1 MALATLSIDLVAQ
14 LASLQQG
21 MDKAGRLAEKQAAEI
36 EARYARMAE
45 GARAVGAALA
55 GAISVAGLSAFFRAT
70 VDGLDALNDVADA
83 TGATIENISA
93 LEDIAARTG
102 TQMETVTSAVLKMNK
117 VLSEAKPGSE
127 LARALESIGLNV
139 ENLKKADPAEA
150 LRQVAEAMSGYADD
164 GDKARLMQELFGKST
179 KDVAAFMKDL
189 AEQGRLV
196 ASVTSE
202 QAAEAEKFNKQLF
215 EMQKNVTDGARAIA
229 SELLPAINQLFA
241 AISGKDTGG
250 QSPISSLITVPLQTA
265 AIVGSDVAFVMRGI
279 GTEIGGIAA
288 QMVSLARL
296 DFKGF
301 SVIGD
306 AMKADAAQARKELD
320 AFQARVMAIGT
331 VRDAGNGRGFVLPEL
346 PRPSVPGLTANTK
359 PTRAP
364 VTALARQQLP
374 GNDPIRIEA
383 LRAIE
388 GTDTAK
394 IERLKAVLQ
403 DLLTIAPEG
412 APPAVSQAIDD
423 ILQQIAKLDPASQT
437 AAESVKRIEAALAAT
452 PSARKADA
460 RSRVDELQAALQQ
473 TSDPQR
479 VRQLQEA
486 IDAIYEGIGAI
497 PEVAEPTF
505 AKLDEFTANFAKSVQ
520 QTFGDTIF
528 GTLTGNFDNIG
539 KAWGTMLLRMASDA
553 LAADLTSALFP
564 GVKTGGGSSLGG
576 LISGLGSLF
585 SGSIFGGGRATG
597 GGVRPG
603 GIYSVVEQGPELLQV
618 GDKTMLLMGKRGGSV
633 IPASN
638 ASGAAAG
645 GGPVNIVQHFT
656 FNGSGSRNEM
666 AAWASAVER
675 RTVAAIYDKQ
685 RRGAGLQGA

>member
-21 MDKAGRLAEKQAAEI
+21 MDKAGRLAEKQANEI
-36 EARYARMAE
+36 EARYARMAD
-45 GARAVGAALA
+45 GAKAVGAALA

-102 TQMETVTSAVLKMNK
+102 TQMDTVTSAVLKMNK

-127 LARALESIGLNV
+127 MARTLESIGLSV
-139 ENLKKADPAEA
+139 EDLKKTDPAEA

-196 ASVTSE
+196 ATVTSE
-202 QAAEAEKFNKQLF
+202 QAAEAEKFNKQMF
-215 EMQKNVTDGARAIA
+215 ELQKNVTDVARALSGPLVAGLNDALQRFKEMRQEGFGVFDFINERFSRSNGSTA
-229 SELLPAINQLFA
+229 GNEAQKALDSLQRELSLVDGRLKAGTAVEQLRNQLLL
-241 AISGKDTGG
+241 D
-250 QSPISSLITVPLQTA
+250 
-265 AIVGSDVAFVMRGI
+265 R
-279 GTEIGGIAA
+279 
-288 QMVSLARL
+288 ARL
-296 DFKGF
+296 IER
-301 SVIGD
+301 IG
-306 AMKADAAQARKELD
+306 AAQARMALRSTD
-320 AFQARVMAIGT
+320 LQARE
-331 VRDAGNGRGFVLPEL
+331 DRGFVPE
-346 PRPSVPGLTANTK
+346 RPSVPVKGLAASTK
-359 PTRAP
+359 PVRASVAASPRELVGPLLDQTRID
-364 VTALARQQLP
+364 ALK
-374 GNDPIRIEA
+374 
-383 LRAIE
+383 AIE
-388 GTDTAK
+388 QTDTAK
-394 IERLKAVLQ
+394 IAQLQATLK
-403 DLLTIAPEG
+403 DLLAIGGNTPT
-412 APPAVSQAIDD
+412 PAVAQAIQSVIDQ
-423 ILQQIAKLDPASQT
+423 LAKLDPAAQ
-437 AAESVKRIEAALAAT
+437 AAADSAKRIEAALAAT
-452 PSARKADA
+452 PSARKGDA

-486 IDAIYEGIGAI
+486 IDSIYEGIGAI

-505 AKLDEFTANFAKSVQ
+505 AKLDEFTTNFAKSVQ

-585 SGSIFGGGRATG
+585 TGSIFGGGRATG

-638 ASGAAAG
+638 ASGSGGAA
-645 GGPVNIVQHFT
+645 PVVVHLVNHFA
-656 FNGSGSRNEM
+656 SGVSRQEM
-666 AAWASAVER
+666 AAYGQVIKQQTIAAV
-675 RTVAAIYDKQ
+675 ADAQ
-685 RRGAGLQGA
+685 RRGRSMQGA

>member
-21 MDKAGRLAEKQAAEI
+21 MDKAGRLAEKQANEI
-36 EARYARMAE
+36 EARYARMAD
-45 GARAVGAALA
+45 GAKAVGAALA

-102 TQMETVTSAVLKMNK
+102 TQMDTVTSAVLKMNK

-127 LARALESIGLNV
+127 MARTLESIGLSV
-139 ENLKKADPAEA
+139 EDLKKTDPAEA

-196 ASVTSE
+196 ATVTSE
-202 QAAEAEKFNKQLF
+202 QAAEAEKFNKQMF
-215 EMQKNVTDGARAIA
+215 ELQKNVTDVARALSGPLVAGLNDALQRFKEMRQEGFGVFDFINERFSRSNGSTA
-229 SELLPAINQLFA
+229 GNEAQKALDSLQRELSLVDGRLKAGTAVEQLRNQLLLDRA
-241 AISGKDTGG
+241 R
-250 QSPISSLITVPLQTA
+250 LIE
-265 AIVGSDVAFVMRGI
+265 RI
-279 GTEIGGIAA
+279 GT
-288 QMVSLARL
+288 
-296 DFKGF
+296 
-301 SVIGD
+301 
-306 AMKADAAQARKELD
+306 AQARMALRSTD
-320 AFQARVMAIGT
+320 LQARE
-331 VRDAGNGRGFVLPEL
+331 DRGFVPA
-346 PRPSVPGLTANTK
+346 RPSVPVKGLAASTK
-359 PTRAP
+359 PVRASVAASPRELVGPLLDQTRID
-364 VTALARQQLP
+364 ALK
-374 GNDPIRIEA
+374 
-383 LRAIE
+383 AIE
-388 GTDTAK
+388 QTDTAK
-394 IERLKAVLQ
+394 IAQLQATLK
-403 DLLTIAPEG
+403 DLLAIGGNTPT
-412 APPAVSQAIDD
+412 PAVAQAIQSVIDQ
-423 ILQQIAKLDPASQT
+423 LAKLDPAAQ
-437 AAESVKRIEAALAAT
+437 AAADSAKRIEAALAAT
-452 PSARKADA
+452 PSARKGDA

-486 IDAIYEGIGAI
+486 IDSIYEGIGAI

-505 AKLDEFTANFAKSVQ
+505 AKLDEFTTNFAKSVQ

-585 SGSIFGGGRATG
+585 TGSIFGGGRATG

-638 ASGAAAG
+638 ASGSGGAA
-645 GGPVNIVQHFT
+645 PVVVHLVNHFA
-656 FNGSGSRNEM
+656 SGVSRQEM
-666 AAWASAVER
+666 AAYGQVIKQQTIAAV
-675 RTVAAIYDKQ
+675 ADAQ
-685 RRGAGLQGA
+685 RRGRSMQGA

>member
-21 MDKAGRLAEKQAAEI
+21 MDKAGRLAEKQASEI

-55 GAISVAGLSAFFRAT
+55 GAISVAGLTAFFRAT

-102 TQMETVTSAVLKMNK
+102 TQMEVVTDALLKMNK
-117 VLSEAKPGSE
+117 VLSDAKPSSE
-127 LARALESIGLNV
+127 LARTLESIGLSV
-139 ENLKKADPAEA
+139 DDLKQADPAEA
-150 LRQVAEAMSGYADD
+150 LRQVAEALSGYADD
-164 GDKARLMQELFGKST
+164 GEKARLVQELFGKST
-179 KDVAAFMKDL
+179 KQASAFLKDL
-189 AEQGRLV
+189 AEQTQLH
-196 ASVTSE
+196 ATATSE
-202 QAAEAEKFNKQLF
+202 QAAEVDKFNKQMF
-215 EMQKNVTDGARAIA
+215 EFQKNITDGARAIV
-229 SELLPAINQLFA
+229 SEMLPALNQFFERLRSVNSAGGLFTSITKELRASVVGDELKRVVAEIESIQSTINRQGGSALLEKRLAGLRVEASALSKESAELAGWLKKFA
-241 AISGKDTGG
+241 
-250 QSPISSLITVPLQTA
+250 QT
-265 AIVGSDVAFVMRGI
+265 SDPF
-279 GTEIGGIAA
+279 TP
-288 QMVSLARL
+288 
-296 DFKGF
+296 
-301 SVIGD
+301 GD
-306 AMKADAAQARKELD
+306 AGA
-320 AFQARVMAIGT
+320 
-331 VRDAGNGRGFVLPEL
+331 GRGFVNP
-346 PRPSVPGLTANTK
+346 PMVRPSVPGLPADTK

-364 VTALARQQLP
+364 VTGLARQQLP
-374 GNDPIRIEA
+374 GNDPIRVEA

-423 ILQQIAKLDPASQT
+423 IVQQIAKLDPASQA

-497 PEVAEPTF
+497 PEIAEPTF
-505 AKLDEFTANFAKSVQ
+505 AKLDEFTANFAKNVQ

-528 GTLTGNFDNIG
+528 GSLTGNFDNIG

-585 SGSIFGGGRATG
+585 TGSIFGGGRATG

-618 GDKTMLLMGKRGGSV
+618 GDKTMLLTGKRGGSV

-638 ASGAAAG
+638 ASGG
-645 GGPVNIVQHFT
+645 GGGAAPVVVNLVNNFA
-656 FNGSGSRNEM
+656 SGVSRQEM
-666 AAWASAVER
+666 AAYGQVIKQQTMAAV
-675 RTVAAIYDKQ
+675 ADAQ
-685 RRGAGLQGA
+685 RRGRNMQGA